1 MFDDA
6 ARQFKKKKTTVTL
19 GGTVKQVFIVPVLLY
34 MKGDHK
40 SHQINT
46 CRYGNNNSSICITC
60 KYAPAWE
67 ADNEAEVIGEP
78 INALSIHEQNLDYE
92 SINEQIDVLQEL
104 IAEPDCEEKQQKKE
118 ELKIKCA
125 SITSLD
131 ENIRKHYITPCL
143 NSFEEFS
150 HIATS
155 IYYCSPPD
163 HLHVF
168 LLGVLKSAA
177 EATIG
182 IWPNSNKNKLDILA
196 RTIIGKNS
204 STV

>member
-1 MFDDA
+1 M
-6 ARQFKKKKTTVTL
+6 
-19 GGTVKQVFIVPVLLY
+19 
-34 MKGDHK
+34 
-40 SHQINT
+40 
-46 CRYGNNNSSICITC
+46 
-60 KYAPAWE
+60 
-67 ADNEAEVIGEP
+67 
-78 INALSIHEQNLDYE
+78 
-92 SINEQIDVLQEL
+92 
-104 IAEPDCEEKQQKKE
+104 IAEPECEEKQQKKE

-131 ENIRKHYITPCL
+131 ENLRKHYIVPCL

-168 LLGVLKSAA
+168 LLGLLKSAA

-182 IWPNSNKNKLDILA
+182 IWTNSNKNKLDLLA
-196 RTIIGKNS
+196 RTILGQNS
-204 STV
+204 STVRDQFPRYPMDRGLSNLSLVSGTEWSGFWFAILVIGRTNVGSLFLTSF